1 VVEERVDVSI
11 GICDG
16 FGAEIDD
23 EGDVDQTGESI
34 NPRTFIIHHKNP
46 LQNWRSLA
54 TTQSSRGRDGI
65 NSEGNLFSGFYRF

>member
-23 EGDVDQTGESI
+23 EGDVDQPS
-34 NPRTFIIHHKNP
+34 TFIIHHKNP